1 MNAGATIN
9 AFEADLDNRKVA
21 SAHALSSHLLLP
33 PYLFALLRATL
44 TLLSK
49 SKRSRQPIAETKNGN
64 LNGLRVS
71 EL

>member
-33 PYLFALLRATL
+33 PYLFALLRAT

>member
-9 AFEADLDNRKVA
+9 GFQGDLHNRKVA

-33 PYLFALLRATL
+33 PYLFALLRATS
-44 TLLSK
+44 LLSEG
-49 SKRSRQPIAETKNGN
+49 KRSRPPIAETKNGN

>member
-33 PYLFALLRATL
+33 PYLFALLRATS
-44 TLLSK
+44 LLSEGK
-49 SKRSRQPIAETKNGN
+49 PSRQPIAEKKDGN
-64 LNGLRVS
+64 FERSTCL
-71 EL
+71 